1 MNLLAEQTW
10 SGAELCYRIAMQ
22 KSLLYLALF
31 VFGLSGFAQTT
42 KTQDSVLDATGQL
55 LKQLANAPGPS
66 GYEEPVR
73 AIMVPAMKP
82 YATSMQYD
90 GLGSVIAKM
99 GTTGPRIMI
108 DAHMDELGGMVRRIN
123 PQGFLTMQMLG
134 GWLDQ
139 ALVDQRWI
147 ILGSNGPVLAVT
159 GIRDIHVVPLSE
171 RDKIYPRDSLY
182 LDIGAKNAAEA
193 AAMGIEPGDPIV
205 PDSPFAVMNGTDNY
219 VGKAWDDR
227 VGCAVLIEAM
237 KRLAASHH
245 ANQLFFVA
253 STQEEVGLRGARTA
267 AAVVKPDIGIALEGG
282 ITGDVFSGHPEESQI
297 KLGAGPGYFL
307 YDASDL
313 PNRKMVQLFRQTASA
328 KNIPLQYDLVT
339 GYGDDAAPMQ
349 SNGGGAPSINLVVP
363 VRYTHAHNG
372 IMNRRDFDQMVDLL
386 VSVLQ
391 QLDEQKVKDL
401 RDFSPGQ

>member
-1 MNLLAEQTW
+1 MRKPLLSLTLLLA
-10 SGAELCYRIAMQ
+10 
-22 KSLLYLALF
+22 
-31 VFGLSGFAQTT
+31 GLSGLAQTT
-42 KTQDSVLDATGQL
+42 KPVDSGLDQTGQL

-66 GYEEPVR
+66 GYEEAVR
-73 AIMVPAMKP
+73 AIMVPSMKP

-99 GTTGPRIMI
+99 GTAGPRIMI
-108 DAHMDELGGMVRRIN
+108 DAHMDELGGMVRRIT

-147 ILGSNGPVLAVT
+147 VLGSKGPVLAVT
-159 GIRDIHVVPLSE
+159 GIRDIHVIPLAE
-171 RDKIYPRDSLY
+171 RNSVYPRDSLY
-182 LDIGAKNAAEA
+182 LDIGAKTAAEA
-193 AAMGIEPGDPIV
+193 AAMGVEPGDPIV

-219 VGKAWDDR
+219 LGKAWDDR
-227 VGCAVLIEAM
+227 VGCAILIEAM
-237 KRLAASHH
+237 KRLAAGHH
-245 ANQLFFVA
+245 PNQLFFVA
-253 STQEEVGLRGARTA
+253 STQEEIGLRGAHTA
-267 AAVVKPDIGIALEGG
+267 AAVVQPDIGIALEAGV
-282 ITGDVFSGHPEESQI
+282 TGDVFGGHPEESQI

-313 PNRKMVQLFRQTASA
+313 PNRKMVQLFRQTSAA

-339 GYGDDAAPMQ
+339 GYGDDAAAMQ
-349 SNGGGAPSINLVVP
+349 SSGGGAPSINLVVP

-391 QLDEQKVKDL
+391 QLDEQKVKAL
-401 RDFSPGQ
+401 RDFTPEQ

>member
-1 MNLLAEQTW
+1 MVM
-10 SGAELCYRIAMQ
+10 AMQ
-22 KSLLYLALF
+22 NSLLYLALLM
-31 VFGLSGFAQTT
+31 FGLSGFAQTH
-42 KTQDSVLDATGQL
+42 KSEGSDLDATAQL

-90 GLGSVIAKM
+90 GLGSVISKM

-108 DAHMDELGGMVRRIN
+108 DAHMDELGGMVRRIS

-159 GIRDIHVVPLSE
+159 GIRDIHVIPLSE
-171 RDKIYPRDSLY
+171 RNNVYPRDSLY
-182 LDIGAKNAAEA
+182 LDIGAKSAAEA
-193 AAMGIEPGDPIV
+193 TAMGIEPGDPIV

-219 VGKAWDDR
+219 LGKAWDDR
-227 VGCAVLIEAM
+227 VGCAILIEAM

-245 ANQLFFVA
+245 PNQLFFVA
-253 STQEEVGLRGARTA
+253 STQEEIGLRGAHTA

-282 ITGDVFSGHPEESQI
+282 VTGDVIAGHPEESQI

-313 PNRKMVQLFRQTASA
+313 PNRKLVQLFRQAASA

-339 GYGDDAAPMQ
+339 GYGDDAAAMQ
-349 SNGGGAPSINLVVP
+349 STGGGAPSINLVVP

-372 IMNRRDFDQMVDLL
+372 IMNRKDFDQMVDLL

-391 QLDEQKVKDL
+391 QLDEQKVKTL